1 MIYCRNTTNQV
12 MPQIVNHDIIQMILF
27 GLINARH
34 IILQRKEEYQRGR
47 RATGRKAAKYVLMR
61 IDDKS
66 DLLKMLS
73 IKNLLSCLEI
83 MFKDGNDFIEQY
95 PVINR
100 HFLDHGMLTRR
111 VKRMD
116 CVQIFLA
123 YYNLIQTLEWTQLRS
138 RP

>member
-1 MIYCRNTTNQV
+1 

-34 IILQRKEEYQRGR
+34 IRLQRKEEYQRGR

-100 HFLDHGMLTRR
+100 HFWIM
-111 VKRMD
+111 V
-116 CVQIFLA
+116 C
-123 YYNLIQTLEWTQLRS
+123 
-138 RP
+138 

>member
-12 MPQIVNHDIIQMILF
+12 MPQIDNHDIIQMILF

-34 IILQRKEEYQRGR
+34 IRLQRKEEYQRGR

-123 YYNLIQTLEWTQLRS
+123 YYNLIQTLEWTQLR
-138 RP
+138 